1 MPDATVLEGAAAH
14 GLANVRE
21 VSAPGMISLKAELAA
36 PEVAAAVR
44 AATGCPVPGTRGI
57 VAAGGAR
64 AGWMAPDELL
74 LIVPREE
81 VPEACAALEA
91 RLGALPHLAAD
102 VSDMRAVVR
111 VEHGL
116 AAREAVAKLAP
127 VDLAPGRF
135 EAGTLRRTRLA
146 QVPAAFWWEED
157 GITLVCFR
165 SVARYAFDVLA
176 QAAAEGGAVDYFTP
190 A

>member
-1 MPDATVLEGAAAH
+1 MPEALVLEGAVASGIAT
-14 GLANVRE
+14 VRE
-21 VSAPGMISLKAELAA
+21 VPAPGMVTLKADLAA
-36 PEVAAAVR
+36 PAVAEAVR

-81 VPEACAALEA
+81 VGAALDEFA
-91 RLGALPHLAAD
+91 SRLGALPHLAAD

-146 QVPAAFWWEED
+146 QVPAAFWWEDD